1 MSPIDLRTDTSDPTP
16 MQRCLNRWHDCVG
29 GDASALEAVLADDV
43 VLHSPVL
50 FRPVEGKAVVTVYLT
65 GALMTFVA
73 PHDPPAAPAR
83 PRRDGWDGR
92 FRYVR
97 TVVDTHDA
105 VLEFE
110 TTMAGMYVNGV
121 DMITCDDDGMIVDF
135 KVMVRPS
142 RGLDAVAEMMGAAL
156 EKLGGASERAG
167 TGTDDLGE

>member
-1 MSPIDLRTDTSDPTP
+1 MDAMELDDLLTTSADPTP
-16 MQRCLNRWHDCVG
+16 MQRCLNRWHDCVT
-29 GDASALEAVLADDV
+29 GDAAALDAVLADDA

-50 FRPVEGKAVVTVYLT
+50 FRPVEGKETVTLYLT

-73 PHDPPAAPAR
+73 PHDPPAAPDP
-83 PRRDGWDGR
+83 PRADGWDGR

-97 TVVDTHDA
+97 AVVDRNDA

-121 DMITCDDDGMIVDF
+121 DMLRCDDDGMIVDF

-142 RGLDAVAEMMGAAL
+142 KGLDAVAEMMGAAL
-156 EKLGGASERAG
+156 ATLQ
-167 TGTDDLGE
+167 DGESG